1 MTIPT
6 WTCLILSDLS
16 EAKWGRAWIVE
27 ISVWHNRQEQS
38 SSIKKQRIKN
48 KGSNLN
54 EGKCF
59 NYSAYVYVKQSVH
72 AETSLCYHC
81 IKKLYLSKF
90 WFYDEQDKAANW
102 LKG

>member
-72 AETSLCYHC
+72 DFMMNK
-81 IKKLYLSKF
+81 IKQPT
-90 WFYDEQDKAANW
+90 D
-102 LKG
+102 LKVKEI